1 MIQKVKE
8 KKWKDETGQE
18 IPIEYISAGIRL
30 KERNAGILLKNA
42 KSLNEQLTYFK
53 EQVAEL
59 CSEVYKKMME
69 EFKVD
74 PKSKGNF
81 TWFNFDR
88 TIKIEVSISERID
101 FDDLTIQAVKVKLD
115 EFLNLNLDSKQEFIK
130 ELVNDAF
137 STSKGK
143 LDAKKVMSLLKYR
156 SKISD
161 VLFQEALT
169 LLESAIR
176 RPDSKTY
183 FRIWER
189 TEEGSFELIDLN
201 FSSL

>member
-189 TEEGSFELIDLN
+189 TEEGSYELIDLN